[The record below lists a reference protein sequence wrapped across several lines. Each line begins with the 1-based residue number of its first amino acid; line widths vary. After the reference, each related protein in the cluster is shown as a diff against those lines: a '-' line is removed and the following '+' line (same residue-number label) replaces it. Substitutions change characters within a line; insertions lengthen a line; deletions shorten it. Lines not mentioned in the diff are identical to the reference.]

1 MNSTSFC
8 LLNKE
13 LGIHTGQIE
22 ALQKDISSLNE
33 NVKAIKEEMQTVI
46 GMLSEYKGY
55 GKSLVGMA
63 AAVGSILSSII
74 TGLVLQ
80 FIHRGS

>member
-1 MNSTSFC
+1 MDSLNYGNI
-8 LLNKE
+8 NKE

-22 ALQKDISSLNE
+22 ALQKDISALNN
-33 NVKAIKEEMQTVI
+33 NVKAIRDDMDKVVV
-46 GMLSEYKGY
+46 MLSEYKGY
-55 GKSLVGMA
+55 SKGLVGMA

-80 FIHRGS
+80 FIHKGG